1 MIPDLEQRI
10 DEFQKEMFPKIPPAV
25 LQPLLAGIDE
35 LARMNLD
42 RSALRV
48 GDHAP
53 DFELPNAVGSAVRL
67 SGLLERGPAVVTFY
81 RGGW

>member
-1 MIPDLEQRI
+1 MIPDLKQRI

-25 LQPLLAGIDE
+25 LQPLMAGVDE
-35 LARMNLD
+35 LLQMDLG

-48 GDHAP
+48 GGRAP
-53 DFELPNAVGSAVRL
+53 DFELPNAVGSPVQL
-67 SGLLERGPAVVTFY
+67 SSVLERGPAVVTFY